1 MSRSDITE
9 SGSQEE
15 APLGDKPWCLGVCWG
30 GPTCLPPAGSADPAS
45 PGGSAPPSLSS
56 SSVKWDCPSSHGDLH
71 YNECGGSCPWAL
83 VWPAFF
89 VGFSAQ
95 ICGPSAHPSLCSVL
109 QSVLRGLGSVV
120 SVEERSLTG
129 TWDVS
134 EMRRW
139 TWSMRDP
146 HGHRGS
152 GTLVLTP
159 PRVASLTPRQTPA
172 LPLRPV

>member
-1 MSRSDITE
+1 MFP
-9 SGSQEE
+9 GV
-15 APLGDKPWCLGVCWG
+15 APPACHLLGVLINRSTWEQL
-30 GPTCLPPAGSADPAS
+30 LPACA
-45 PGGSAPPSLSS
+45 
-56 SSVKWDCPSSHGDLH
+56 SSVKWDCPSSRRDLQ

-83 VWPAFF
+83 VWPPFF
-89 VGFSAQ
+89 DGFSAQ
-95 ICGPSAHPSLCSVL
+95 ICGPGAQPSLCSVL

-134 EMRRW
+134 EMHRW
-139 TWSMRDP
+139 TWSTRDP

-159 PRVASLTPRQTPA
+159 PRVASLTPSQTPA

>member
-1 MSRSDITE
+1 M
-9 SGSQEE
+9 
-15 APLGDKPWCLGVCWG
+15 APRACHLLGVLINLGTWEQL
-30 GPTCLPPAGSADPAS
+30 LPAC
-45 PGGSAPPSLSS
+45 S
-56 SSVKWDCPSSHGDLH
+56 SSVKWDCPSSRRDLQ

-83 VWPAFF
+83 VWPPFF

-95 ICGPSAHPSLCSVL
+95 ICGPGAQPSLCSVL

-134 EMRRW
+134 EMYRW
-139 TWSMRDP
+139 TWSTGDP
-146 HGHRGS
+146 HRHRGLDA
-152 GTLVLTP
+152 LVLTL
-159 PRVASLTPRQTPA
+159 PRVPSLTPSQTPA

>member
-1 MSRSDITE
+1 MNV
-9 SGSQEE
+9 
-15 APLGDKPWCLGVCWG
+15 GD
-30 GPTCLPPAGSADPAS
+30 
-45 PGGSAPPSLSS
+45 PG
-56 SSVKWDCPSSHGDLH
+56 
-71 YNECGGSCPWAL
+71 PWAL
-83 VWPAFF
+83 VWPPFF

-95 ICGPSAHPSLCSVL
+95 ICGLGAHPSLCSVL

-134 EMRRW
+134 KMHRW
-139 TWSMRDP
+139 TWSTQDP

-152 GTLVLTP
+152 DTLVLTP

>member
-1 MSRSDITE
+1 MNV
-9 SGSQEE
+9 
-15 APLGDKPWCLGVCWG
+15 GD
-30 GPTCLPPAGSADPAS
+30 
-45 PGGSAPPSLSS
+45 PG
-56 SSVKWDCPSSHGDLH
+56 
-71 YNECGGSCPWAL
+71 PWAL
-83 VWPAFF
+83 VWPPFF

-109 QSVLRGLGSVV
+109 QSVLRGLGSMV

-134 EMRRW
+134 KMHRW
-139 TWSMRDP
+139 TWSTQDP

-152 GTLVLTP
+152 DTLVLTP
-159 PRVASLTPRQTPA
+159 PRVASLTPSQTPA

>member
-1 MSRSDITE
+1 MNV
-9 SGSQEE
+9 
-15 APLGDKPWCLGVCWG
+15 GD
-30 GPTCLPPAGSADPAS
+30 
-45 PGGSAPPSLSS
+45 PG
-56 SSVKWDCPSSHGDLH
+56 
-71 YNECGGSCPWAL
+71 PWAL
-83 VWPAFF
+83 VWPPFF

-95 ICGPSAHPSLCSVL
+95 ICGLGAHPSLCSVL

-134 EMRRW
+134 EMHRW
-139 TWSMRDP
+139 TWSSRDP

-152 GTLVLTP
+152 DTLVLTP
-159 PRVASLTPRQTPA
+159 PRVVSLTPRQTPA

>member
-1 MSRSDITE
+1 MYV
-9 SGSQEE
+9 
-15 APLGDKPWCLGVCWG
+15 GD
-30 GPTCLPPAGSADPAS
+30 
-45 PGGSAPPSLSS
+45 PG
-56 SSVKWDCPSSHGDLH
+56 
-71 YNECGGSCPWAL
+71 PWAL
-83 VWPAFF
+83 VWPPFF

-109 QSVLRGLGSVV
+109 QSVLRGLGSMV

-134 EMRRW
+134 KMHRW
-139 TWSMRDP
+139 TWSTQDP

-152 GTLVLTP
+152 DTLVLTP